1 MRLTTLCSTALLL
14 SVLGWTGVPA
24 SATAAPAAQKATA
37 STTAEVG
44 KAAPDFELMD
54 TKGLMD
60 PNGNAKPVSLKDFK
74 GKTVVLEW
82 FCPTCPFSGRASG
95 KSIHST
101 GRVQALLKKMKEV
114 DPDAVYLLIDSSTKK
129 MRVSAEELAKQDAEV
144 AKKLGITAPI
154 LIDADTSV
162 AKAYGARTTPHVF
175 VIDGAGVLRY
185 QGAFDDREADGVN
198 YPLNAVKAIKTGS
211 TVEPTY
217 VRQWGCGVKT
227 G

>member
-44 KAAPDFELMD
+44 KAAPAFELMD
-54 TKGLMD
+54 T
-60 PNGNAKPVSLKDFK
+60 NGKEVKLKDFK

>member
-44 KAAPDFELMD
+44 KAAPAFELMD
-54 TKGLMD
+54 T
-60 PNGNAKPVSLKDFK
+60 NGKEVKLKDFK

-144 AKKLGITAPI
+144 AKKLSITAPI

>member
-1 MRLTTLCSTALLL
+1 MRLTTLFSTALLL
-14 SVLGWTGVPA
+14 SALGWAGAPAFA
-24 SATAAPAAQKATA
+24 SAASGSQKATA

-44 KAAPDFELMD
+44 KAAPAFTMMD
-54 TKGLMD
+54 T
-60 PNGNAKPVSLKDFK
+60 NGKPVSLSDFK

-101 GRVQALLKKMKEV
+101 GRVQALLKKMKEA